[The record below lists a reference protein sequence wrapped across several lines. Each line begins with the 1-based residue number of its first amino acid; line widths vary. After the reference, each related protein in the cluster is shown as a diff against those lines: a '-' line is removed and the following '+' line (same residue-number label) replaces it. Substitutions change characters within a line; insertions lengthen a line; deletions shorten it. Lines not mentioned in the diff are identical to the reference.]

1 MFSDIATDAITY
13 LFRAIFTNTRTA
25 IFTYMFSVI
34 LTDVLQICLEYSDG
48 GATTTDDGRR
58 ATDEHKV
65 GPSSRP
71 GLARE

>member
-1 MFSDIATDAITY
+1 MHLRIYLQLFFTITY
-13 LFRAIFTNTRTA
+13 TA
-25 IFTYMFSVI
+25 LFTYMFPI
-34 LTDVLQICLEYSDG
+34 LFTDMLQACLKHNDD

-58 ATDEHKV
+58 ATYEHKV